1 MQHFYRVEA
10 NIDISDFHSG
20 NYLILA
26 KTSYTNS
33 DGIPLELSFSDVIL
47 IQK

>member
-26 KTSYTNS
+26 ETTIENTDIEPTKLTAS
-33 DGIPLELSFSDVIL
+33 DIIL
-47 IQK
+47 ILQ